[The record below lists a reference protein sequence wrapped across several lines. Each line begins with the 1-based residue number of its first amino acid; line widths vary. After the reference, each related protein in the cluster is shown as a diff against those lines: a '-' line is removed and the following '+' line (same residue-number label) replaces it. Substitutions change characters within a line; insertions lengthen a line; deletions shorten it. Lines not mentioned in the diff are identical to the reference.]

1 MRRVRVEGMDRL
13 SLLEMT
19 VDGERVAAEALDASV
34 TDAERAAAGRE
45 TLRHA
50 RRRLLRTNRRLAQRR
65 WETREAPLPLG
76 SEFVRVWRARPL
88 DDLCA
93 RLGGER
99 ARIWADGDI
108 LEALWRGNTDR
119 LECAG
124 GLQYPFW
131 RAGRSDIWELSVRV
145 PRLAEAIISLIPI
158 PLSYDAPHAFG
169 GTLSETPLHFRG
181 AHAAPEPPLDEL
193 TPANRAQLEGLG
205 LGAARNVS
213 AWRPPGS
220 EDRLPVFYCADFAAE
235 SLARAVGPAIR
246 DGRLP
251 PVMLV
256 GIESGTSD
264 ERIDRRR
271 QEYLP
276 GVSRSRFRAHERF
289 VLDVVRPWAEREH
302 GASRQRSARYTLGF
316 SNGATW
322 ALAMAQRSPSTFGG
336 AIGFSVAG
344 QPPKRIRHH
353 PDQTYALCAGTLE
366 TGFATCT
373 RHWAKALGRNPTAD
387 VDHTELVAG
396 HDFQAWLEQTPTS
409 IASVLRRAH
418 R

>member
-1 MRRVRVEGMDRL
+1 V
-13 SLLEMT
+13 
-19 VDGERVAAEALDASV
+19 
-34 TDAERAAAGRE
+34 
-45 TLRHA
+45 
-50 RRRLLRTNRRLAQRR
+50 
-65 WETREAPLPLG
+65 
-76 SEFVRVWRARPL
+76 
-88 DDLCA
+88 
-93 RLGGER
+93 
-99 ARIWADGDI
+99 
-108 LEALWRGNTDR
+108 
-119 LECAG
+119 
-124 GLQYPFW
+124 
-131 RAGRSDIWELSVRV
+131 GRSDVWELSVRI

-158 PLSYDAPHAFG
+158 PLSHTQSAFG

-181 AHAAPEPPLDEL
+181 AHAPPEPLLDEL
-193 TPANRAQLEGLG
+193 APVKCAELDGPGLG
-205 LGAARNVS
+205 GPRNVS

-220 EDRLPVFYCADFAAE
+220 DDRLPTFYCADFAAD
-235 SLARAVGPAIR
+235 SIARVVGPAIR

-264 ERIDRRR
+264 EHTDRRR

-276 GVSRSRFRAHERF
+276 GVSRRRFRAHERF

-302 GASRQRSARYTLGF
+302 GASRQMFARYTLGF

-322 ALAMAQRSPSTFGG
+322 ALAMAQRNPSTFGG
-336 AIGFSVAG
+336 AVAFSVAG
-344 QPPKRIRHH
+344 QLPQRIRHH
-353 PDQTYALCAGTLE
+353 PDQTYALSAGTLE

-373 RHWAKALGRNPTAD
+373 RHWAKALRRNPTAD
-387 VDHTELVAG
+387 VDHAEVVAG